1 MRTLVHLSDL
11 HFGRVDPVVVD
22 ALRET
27 VHRLSPDLVAV
38 SGDFTQRARARQFAA
53 AREFLSSLPVP
64 QLIVPGNHDVPLHNV
79 FARFFN
85 PLGGYRR
92 HMSDDLLPHYAD
104 PELVVI
110 GTDTTRSFTIGAGG
124 IRRRELQR
132 IRELLKNARQRTVES
147 GSGQVMVLVA
157 HHPFDEPHAGKT
169 FGRARPGVEA
179 VEQLACEGV
188 DVFLTG
194 HLHVTFAGP
203 TAKRYNV
210 AGRSAIVVEA
220 GTATSTRVRG
230 EPNAFNVLRIERG
243 SIVVEHLV
251 WDAANRRFGAG
262 ELQHFQHADNGWW
275 PVSGDE
281 HPQHPAFPRP

>member
-22 ALRET
+22 VVRDTVRALE
-27 VHRLSPDLVAV
+27 PDLVAV
-38 SGDFTQRARARQFAA
+38 SGDFTQRARARQFSE
-53 AREFLSSLPVP
+53 ARAFLESLPRP
-64 QLIVPGNHDVPLHNV
+64 QLIVPGNHDVPMHNF

-85 PLGGYRR
+85 PLGGYRH
-92 HMSDDLLPHYAD
+92 HMTDDLQPHYMD

-110 GTDTTRSFTIGAGG
+110 GTDTTRSFTIGGGG
-124 IRRRELQR
+124 IRRRELRR
-132 IRELLKNARQRTVES
+132 IRDLLKRADRSAVI
-147 GSGQVMVLVA
+147 VLVA
-157 HHPFDEPHAGKT
+157 HHPFDEPHAGAA
-169 FGRARPGVEA
+169 FGRARPGAEA
-179 VEQLACEGV
+179 VERLACEGI

-210 AGRSAIVVEA
+210 GGRSAIVVEA

-230 EPNAFNVLRIERG
+230 EPNSFNVLRIEDG

-251 WDAANRRFGAG
+251 WSPIARAFAPGGVQRF
-262 ELQHFQHADNGWW
+262 DRTPDGWA
-275 PVSGDE
+275 PSFG
-281 HPQHPAFPRP
+281 